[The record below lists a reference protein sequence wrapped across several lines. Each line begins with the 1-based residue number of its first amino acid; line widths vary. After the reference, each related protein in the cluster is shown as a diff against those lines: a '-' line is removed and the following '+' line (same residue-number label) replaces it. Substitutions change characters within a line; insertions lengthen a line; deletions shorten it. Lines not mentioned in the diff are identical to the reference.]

1 MCSLAPY
8 PFAPQSTFP
17 PLPTSWPTHRSVLLG
32 ARGPRHDPPATFACP
47 AGLWRR
53 WSVGS
58 VGAGRFAPGVR
69 AAAGLFRDSCVKL
82 EAQVAVSAPGTYDSS
97 CSRTG
102 PIGVAAARR
111 NLVGVRIPC
120 FTTCAGLGEQVVAA
134 FCVAAA
140 GRRPSGCGGSGW
152 RSVSTGVGG
161 SLLSRRACLGGL
173 APSSGLLGGLEAV
186 LVACD
191 SLPLHPSAWIRAL
204 SLGVPVIAR
213 CLRRRRGGM
222 CMCMVGG
229 CGWGRGDDGGS
240 DGGDARPY
248 RSCRQPR

>member
-1 MCSLAPY
+1 MHW
-8 PFAPQSTFP
+8 STSP

-69 AAAGLFRDSCVKL
+69 AAAGLFRHSGVKL
-82 EAQVAVSAPGTYDSS
+82 EAQVAVSAPGTHDSS

-120 FTTCAGLGEQVVAA
+120 FTTCAGLGEQAVAA

-140 GRRPSGCGGSGW
+140 GRRSVRLRGLGLAERVNWRGREFAQPAGMLGRVGAVVGASRRPRGSA
-152 RSVSTGVGG
+152 G
-161 SLLSRRACLGGL
+161 SL
-173 APSSGLLGGLEAV
+173 
-186 LVACD
+186 
-191 SLPLHPSAWIRAL
+191 
-204 SLGVPVIAR
+204 
-213 CLRRRRGGM
+213 
-222 CMCMVGG
+222 
-229 CGWGRGDDGGS
+229 
-240 DGGDARPY
+240 
-248 RSCRQPR
+248 

>member
-1 MCSLAPY
+1 MQPLEAHPI
-8 PFAPQSTFP
+8 FLGATFP
-17 PLPTSWPTHRSVLLG
+17 PLPTSWPSHRFSPS
-32 ARGPRHDPPATFACP
+32 RRPRPRHDPPATFACP

-58 VGAGRFAPGVR
+58 DGAGRFAPGVR
-69 AAAGLFRDSCVKL
+69 AAAGLFRHSGVKL
-82 EAQVAVSAPGTYDSS
+82 EAQVAVSAPGTHDSS

-111 NLVGVRIPC
+111 NIVGVRIPC

-161 SLLSRRACLGGL
+161 SLLSRRACLGGS

-191 SLPLHPSAWIRAL
+191 SLPLHPGAWIRAL
-204 SLGVPVIAR
+204 SLGVLDTAR
-213 CLRRRRGGM
+213 C
-222 CMCMVGG
+222 
-229 CGWGRGDDGGS
+229 
-240 DGGDARPY
+240 
-248 RSCRQPR
+248 